1 MRTMDKVD
9 LRGKRVL
16 IREDLN
22 VPIKDAR
29 ITNRARIE
37 AAVDTILAAARSG
50 ASVMVMSHLGRPTEG
65 QYDPQ
70 YSLKPVAQAL
80 GEALGEP
87 VRFESDWIDGVTVSP
102 GEIVLLENVRFLV
115 GEKAD
120 DESLARKMAS
130 LCDVF
135 VMDAFATAH
144 RAQASTHGVA
154 KFAPE
159 AVAGPLLMREIE
171 ALRRAMDNPR
181 RPLVAI
187 VGGAKVS
194 GKLELLD
201 RLGRLADQLIV
212 GGGIANTFLAAAGH
226 RVGASLYEPALLDQ
240 ARAVMEAAEAR
251 GAQIPLPTDVVVA
264 EAVSADAKATTK
276 ACREV
281 RETEMILDVG
291 PQTAGHYQALLADAG
306 TIIWNGP
313 VGVFEYSQFA
323 AGTAAVAEAVAAS
336 SGYSL
341 AGGGDTVAAIEQFGV
356 QEGIDYISTGGGAF
370 LEFLEGK
377 TLPGIAVLEARS
389 G

>member
-1 MRTMDKVD
+1 MLTIDDVE
-9 LRGKRVL
+9 LRAKRVL

-22 VPIKDAR
+22 VPIRDGR
-29 ITNRARIE
+29 ITNKARIE
-37 AAVDTILAAARSG
+37 AAADTIRAAAEAG
-50 ASVMVMSHLGRPTEG
+50 AAVMVMSHLGRPKEG
-65 QYDPQ
+65 QYDAQ
-70 YSLKPVAQAL
+70 YSLKPVARAL
-80 GEALGEP
+80 GDTLGRT
-87 VRFESDWIDGVTVSP
+87 VRFAGDWIDGIAVSP
-102 GEIVLLENVRFLV
+102 GEIVLLENVRFLA

-154 KFAPE
+154 RFAPE
-159 AVAGPLLMREIE
+159 AVAGPLLMREIA
-171 ALRRAMDNPR
+171 ALRRAMDNPE

-187 VGGAKVS
+187 VGGAKVA

-212 GGGIANTFLAAAGH
+212 GGGIANTFLAAAGYP
-226 RVGASLYEPALLDQ
+226 VGASLHEPELLDQ
-240 ARAVMEAAEAR
+240 ARAVMIAAEAR
-251 GAQIPLPTDVVVA
+251 GATIPLPADVVVA
-264 EAVSADAKATTK
+264 EELSAAAKGTIKPSRAVGE
-276 ACREV
+276 R
-281 RETEMILDVG
+281 EMILDVG
-291 PQTAGHYQALLADAG
+291 PETAGRYRALLADAG

-313 VGVFEYSQFA
+313 VGVFEYTAFA
-323 AGTAAVAEAVAAS
+323 AGTAALAEAVAGSRA
-336 SGYSL
+336 YSL

-356 QEGIDYISTGGGAF
+356 RSGIDYISTGGGAF

-377 TLPGIAVLEARS
+377 ALPGIAVLEARA